1 MLLIDSSEA
10 IEYIRTKYSSCWSVL
25 GELGVDKSKVLVVLT
40 KYDNNIHP
48 EKIKD
53 IEKDLE
59 LFDPM
64 VISSKGGYGI
74 RKLKITIGEMLLPRH
89 IHRATTKT
97 GN

>member
-1 MLLIDSSEA
+1 LN
-10 IEYIRTKYSSCWSVL
+10 VL

-48 EKIKD
+48 KKIKE

-74 RKLKITIGEMLLPRH
+74 LKLKTMIGEFLLPPH
-89 IHRATTKT
+89 PHRATEYLDS
-97 GN
+97 